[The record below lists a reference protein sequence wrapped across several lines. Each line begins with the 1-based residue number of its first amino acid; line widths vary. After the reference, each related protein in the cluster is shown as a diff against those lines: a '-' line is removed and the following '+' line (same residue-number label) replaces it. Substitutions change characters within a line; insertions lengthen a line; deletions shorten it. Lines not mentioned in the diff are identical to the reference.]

1 MNALST
7 ISERHNILVVDD
19 EPAMLCYT
27 RTLLEM
33 DNYAVETATSGE
45 EAVRRIQSG
54 PPFDLMLLD
63 MAMPRMDGLQ
73 TIEACRKLRPQQR
86 IVICSCVSDTHSV
99 VQAIKLGALDYMTK
113 PLYKAEL
120 DAMVK
125 RALATVS
132 AADIRLDSYLN
143 KERIALTEDS
153 REHIEALE
161 NDLFFLAASPA
172 MKQIRAQIA
181 LVARVDVPVLLLG
194 ESGVGKEIL
203 AYLIH
208 KLSPRSHNQLVK
220 VNCAA
225 LPVDLLESELFGY
238 EPGAFTGATRAKPG
252 KFELCNKG
260 TILLDEIGEMSP
272 VLQAKL
278 LHVLQ
283 DGQFSRLGGRSNIS
297 ADFRVLAA
305 TNINVQEAIANRT
318 FREDL
323 YYRLNAFTINIPPLR
338 ERREEIPLLFRHFMN
353 QFSQKYAHPAMGYSE
368 KLINACMRYAWPGNL
383 RELGNFVKRFMVLQ
397 DEAMAISELE
407 MKSNGQ
413 TLMPENPGDNSG
425 NTFGLKTMVRDLKDK
440 AELKAIEEALALA
453 NWNRRTAASRLNI
466 SYKALL
472 YKIKQYQIVQP
483 ISPEAPLRAGLR

>member
-1 MNALST
+1 MNAPST
-7 ISERHNILVVDD
+7 IYGKQNILVVDD
-19 EPAMLCYT
+19 EPSMLNYT
-27 RTLLEM
+27 RTLLEV

-45 EAVRRIQSG
+45 EAVRRVQSG
-54 PPFDLMLLD
+54 PPVDLMLLD

-73 TIEACRKLRPQQR
+73 TIQECKKIRPQQR
-86 IVICSCVSDTHSV
+86 IVICSCISDTNSV

-113 PLYKAEL
+113 PIYKAEL
-120 DAMVK
+120 DAMLK
-125 RALATVS
+125 RSLAVETDAAVS
-132 AADIRLDSYLN
+132 PSAGEEI
-143 KERIALTEDS
+143 K
-153 REHIEALE
+153 EHIEALE

-172 MKQIRAQIA
+172 MKQIRSQIA
-181 LVARVDVPVLLLG
+181 LVAKVDVPVLLLG

-203 AYLIH
+203 AQLIH
-208 KLSPRSHNQLVK
+208 KLSPRSRNQLVK

-225 LPVDLLESELFGY
+225 LPADLLESELFGY

-283 DGQFSRLGGRSNIS
+283 DGQFARLGSRCNIS

-305 TNINVQEAIANRT
+305 TNINVQDAIANRT

-338 ERREEIPLLFRHFMN
+338 ERREEIPLLFKHFMN
-353 QFSQKYAHPAMGYSE
+353 QFSHKYAHPAMGYSE
-368 KLINACMRYAWPGNL
+368 KLINACMRYPWPGNL
-383 RELGNFVKRFMVLQ
+383 RELGNFVKRYMVLQ
-397 DEAMAISELE
+397 DEALAISELE
-407 MKSNGQ
+407 SKSRGQ
-413 TLMPENPGDNSG
+413 VFTGNDAGDGSG
-425 NTFGLKTMVRDLKDK
+425 RGAEYGLKSLVRDLKDK
-440 AELKAIEEALALA
+440 AELKAIQEALIFS
-453 NWNRRTAASRLNI
+453 NWNRRTAAMQLNI

-483 ISPEAPLRAGLR
+483 IAVDGGVRAALR